1 MFDLAFL
8 LAPAFATFFLGMLL
22 RKSSVL
28 DDHAADILFKLVY
41 HLALPALLLSV
52 LPYVVISATMFFLP
66 LISALLILLTLAA
79 AMLTGKAFKMPE
91 KSYAVLVSGAIIM
104 NLGFVMP
111 FVQSF
116 YGDDG
121 LARLFVFDIPNGL
134 SAYTIAFSV
143 ACRHGGTVEKG
154 LGRKLMTS
162 PPLLALI
169 AALLMNVLA
178 LRPVPIATAVLQS
191 IGGLTIPLI
200 LLGLGASF
208 RIAKINPFHLAAA
221 IALRMGLGLVLGVWL
236 ASLFQLEGLDRA
248 IVVLSASAP
257 AGFNTMTFASVEKLD
272 REFAATLV
280 ASCMIAALFLIPLLL
295 TIL

>member
-8 LAPAFATFFLGMLL
+8 LAPAFATFFLGIVL

-28 DDHAADILFKLVY
+28 DDHGADVLFKVVY
-41 HLALPALLLSV
+41 HLTLPALLLSV
-52 LPYVVISATMFFLP
+52 LPFVVISSAMCFLP
-66 LISALLILLTLAA
+66 LISALLILLTFAA
-79 AMLTGKAFKMPE
+79 AMLAAKALGIPK
-91 KSYAVLVSGAIIM
+91 KSSALLVSGSIIM

-111 FVQSF
+111 FIQSF

-121 LARLFVFDIPNGL
+121 LARLFVFDIPNGV
-134 SAYTIAFSV
+134 SAYTIASSL
-143 ACRHGGTVEKG
+143 AGSSGDATENAP
-154 LGRKLMTS
+154 GRKLITS

-169 AALLMNVLA
+169 AALVMNVFA
-178 LRPVPIATAVLQS
+178 LRPAPIAAAVLHS

-208 RIAKINPFHLAAA
+208 SIAKINPLHLAAA
-221 IALRMGLGLVLGVWL
+221 IALRMFLGLALGVWL
-236 ASLFQLEGLDRA
+236 ASLFHLEGLDRA

-257 AGFNTMTFASVEKLD
+257 AGFSSLAFASREKTD
-272 REFAATLV
+272 REFTATLV
-280 ASCMIAALFLIPLLL
+280 ASSMIAAMILIPVLL

>member
-22 RKSSVL
+22 RKASVL
-28 DDHAADILFKLVY
+28 DDHAADVLFKIVY

-52 LPYVVISATMFFLP
+52 IPYVVISTTMFFLP
-66 LISALLILLTLAA
+66 LISALIILLTLAA
-79 AMLTGKAFKMPE
+79 EILTGKAFRMPE
-91 KSYAVLVSGAIIM
+91 KSYAVLVSGSIIM

-134 SAYTIAFSV
+134 SAYTIAYSV
-143 ACRHGGTVEKG
+143 ACRHGGTAEKG
-154 LGRKLMTS
+154 MGRKLLTS
-162 PPLLALI
+162 PPLLTLIVALM
-169 AALLMNVLA
+169 MNA
-178 LRPVPIATAVLQS
+178 SGLRPVPIATAVLHY

-221 IALRMGLGLVLGVWL
+221 ITLRMCLGLALGVWL

-257 AGFNTMTFASVEKLD
+257 AGFNAMTFASVEKLD

-280 ASCMIAALFLIPLLL
+280 ASCMIAALFLIPVLL